1 MVVAISM
8 KHGGLRDY
16 EVVAQNSPIQFDQFS
31 CGVFVSW
38 MFLRQV
44 VQDLTHNMSEN
55 SLIQRRFE
63 LFYYILTGHL
73 IAPIN
78 TPLTVLVDT
87 QPPSNEGTTPIPANS
102 DSNEDEPTDP
112 TQPAA

>member
-1 MVVAISM
+1 MAVAISM

-16 EVVAQNSPIQFDQFS
+16 EVVAQNNPIQFDQFS

-55 SLIQRRFE
+55 SLVQPRFE

-78 TPLTVLVDT
+78 TPLTVLVYT
-87 QPPSNEGTTPIPANS
+87 QPPSNEDKTPIPANP
-102 DSNEDEPTDP
+102 DSNEYENPP